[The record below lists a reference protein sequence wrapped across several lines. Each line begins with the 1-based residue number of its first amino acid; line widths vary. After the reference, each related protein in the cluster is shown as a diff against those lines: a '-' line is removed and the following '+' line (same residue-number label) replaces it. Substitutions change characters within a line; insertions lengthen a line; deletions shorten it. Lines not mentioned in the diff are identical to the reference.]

1 MANLQA
7 ELATYKEQG
16 HGDLAAEVKRLKL
29 QLEEQK
35 RKNKRMW
42 RLQCTQSQE
51 QEDVI
56 AQQQRE
62 IDRLKGTRN
71 RDESPLVVEPIPLVP
86 DSDGT
91 PLAKRFPSSMVLM
104 SHIRLLPVRGH
115 SKPSLC
121 HLHRSQEYNQP
132 FCHLG

>member
-29 QLEEQK
+29 QLEKQK

-51 QEDVI
+51 QEDVF

-71 RDESPLVVEPIPLVP
+71 RDESPLVVQPIPLVP
-86 DSDGT
+86 DSDRT
-91 PLAKRFPSSMVLM
+91 PPR
-104 SHIRLLPVRGH
+104 
-115 SKPSLC
+115 
-121 HLHRSQEYNQP
+121 
-132 FCHLG
+132 

>member
-29 QLEEQK
+29 QLEKQK

-42 RLQCTQSQE
+42 RLQCAQSRE
-51 QEDVI
+51 QEDVF

-71 RDESPLVVEPIPLVP
+71 RDESPLVVQPIPLVP
-86 DSDGT
+86 DSDRT
-91 PLAKRFPSSMVLM
+91 PPR
-104 SHIRLLPVRGH
+104 
-115 SKPSLC
+115 
-121 HLHRSQEYNQP
+121 
-132 FCHLG
+132 